1 MGTTSKGFR
10 SNNVLSP
17 NSSVGFIALDLFKI
31 CKFWEIK
38 TNVGEDVI
46 KVQNRGNSK
55 QLNKNIVL
63 KAFKQHVIVMIC
75 DPKLMRKFVKTAKT
89 VGLSYEVPM
98 DLRVKPKYVNHF
110 VIVDEECMKYTHV
123 QKVIEELKA
132 NVVVVNEDNI
142 TSQTLKILGIN
153 HVEVLTLG
161 VDIGRRL
168 AYAMFADDM
177 LIDVGF
183 VENPKELMSK
193 LDEVV
198 NDLKPSKTVVKV
210 GVTEGRGTELISD
223 LFKFVASKNLQIILV
238 DEANTSKETTSYYVK
253 AYGVRDKDL
262 RAAINIALK
271 DGIKTFTY

>member
-55 QLNKNIVL
+55 QLNKNTVL

-168 AYAMFADDM
+168 AYAMLADDM

-223 LFKFVASKNLQIILV
+223 LFKFITSKNLQIILV